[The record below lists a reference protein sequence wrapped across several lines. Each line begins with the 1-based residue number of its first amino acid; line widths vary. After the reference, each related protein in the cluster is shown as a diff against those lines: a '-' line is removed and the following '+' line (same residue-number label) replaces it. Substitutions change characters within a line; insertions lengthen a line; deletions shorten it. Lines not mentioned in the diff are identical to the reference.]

1 MLLIRLLNNHRTS
14 QKTSVMIRVIIIF
27 FLITASLAVKGQEF
41 TSAFHLGWNIFVPF
55 SDKDFTG
62 STSTAGIRIGYSK
75 FVNDKFGF
83 GFEAGYSTL
92 DDYVPPTTYLH
103 EGGAITTDRY
113 NYLYYFTL
121 MANGQYYLSQ
131 GKRFISYTSLGMGV
145 AFSDYRI
152 FYNVY
157 QEGDDN
163 AGFVIRPEIG
173 TLFKVTE
180 NSGFGLKAAVGFEY
194 ATNKSEYFETKN
206 LSGLNFQIGIVL
218 LNR

>member
-1 MLLIRLLNNHRTS
+1 MI
-14 QKTSVMIRVIIIF
+14 KSVIF
-27 FLITASLAVKGQEF
+27 FLLITASLAVKGQEY
-41 TSAFHLGWNIFVPF
+41 TSAFHIGWNTLVPF

-75 FVNDKFGF
+75 FVNDRFGF

-92 DDYVPPTTYLH
+92 DDYIPPSTYLY

-113 NYLYYFTL
+113 NYLYYLTL

-145 AFSDYRI
+145 ALSNYKV

-157 QEGDDN
+157 QENDN
-163 AGFVIRPEIG
+163 NTGFVIRPEIG
-173 TLFKVTE
+173 TLFKLME
-180 NSGFGLKAAVGFEY
+180 NSGLGLKAAIGFEY
-194 ATNKSEYFETKN
+194 ATNKSDYFETKN
-206 LSGLNFQIGIVL
+206 LSGFNFQLGIVL